1 MPREE
6 SLLLLHTS
14 YYKWEIKMAKSQ
26 KYVKSRIEGA
36 KNSVFHLD
44 SFKKSVLLHRF
55 NKGN

>member
-1 MPREE
+1 
-6 SLLLLHTS
+6 
-14 YYKWEIKMAKSQ
+14 MAKSQ

-44 SFKKSVLLHRF
+44 YFKKSVLLHRF